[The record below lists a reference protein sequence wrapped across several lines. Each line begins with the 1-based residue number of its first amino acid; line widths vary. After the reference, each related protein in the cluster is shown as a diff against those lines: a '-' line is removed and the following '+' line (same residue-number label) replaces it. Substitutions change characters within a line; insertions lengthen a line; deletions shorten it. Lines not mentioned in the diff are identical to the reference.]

1 MALSTMSCPNVCKG
15 ASIIMQKPEH
25 LTFGRFFSMSA
36 ARKPGLWYLHNS
48 HIESKNLTLYSCQK
62 TKHQHLKKCFIAR
75 SAEKARM
82 KSKS

>member
-15 ASIIMQKPEH
+15 ASIIMAKAR
-25 LTFGRFFSMSA
+25 TSYVRAFFSMSA